1 MKLDMDQMDMDDIAS
16 FWDWKLEDIG
26 QKVVAGTI
34 TLAQYHADIN
44 AVKSK
49 GTEIPL
55 EFKSDLSRFMELTL
69 AQRNFR
75 GHPLPSPSCMEAYI
89 RNNALSRKAAI
100 LHKLTS
106 KDLNFLLHQLR
117 LRQ

>member
-1 MKLDMDQMDMDDIAS
+1 MDQMDMDDIAS

-26 QKVVAGTI
+26 QKVVARTI
-34 TLAQYHADIN
+34 TLAQYHTDIN
-44 AVKSK
+44 AVHEVSK
-49 GTEIPL
+49 CTEIPL
-55 EFKSDLSRFMELTL
+55 QFKSDLSRFMELTI

-89 RNNALSRKAAI
+89 RNKDLSRKAAI
-100 LHKLTS
+100 LHKLTG
-106 KDLNFLLHQLR
+106 KDINFLLHQLR